1 MGTVLVSVA
10 AREERHDLA
19 VADDILLADL
29 IPSLVRRCQPAA
41 HPWSR
46 WALSPLGGE
55 PFGADRTLAALGVL
69 DGAELELR
77 DMVAPVAARAE
88 AGGAG
93 EPDPRRRRITDLAE
107 RLVDDIARI
116 RAGNN
121 PLLEYAGPEARMR
134 LRALAPGPFDR
145 STQSRT
151 SDLSLEVSW
160 HRDARAP
167 VAAVAVFTET
177 AGPGGAEPAWSW
189 AAPVVARAHRVTVR
203 LTADP
208 ECRYLLDASVEG

>member
-1 MGTVLVSVA
+1 MLVSVA
-10 AREERHDLA
+10 APAGRCDLV
-19 VADDILLADL
+19 VADDVPLADL
-29 IPSLVRRCQPAA
+29 IPSLVRRCEPAA

-77 DMVAPVAARAE
+77 DMVAPLATRTEEV
-88 AGGAG
+88 GGG
-93 EPDPRRRRITDLAE
+93 VEPDPRRRRITDLAE
-107 RLVDDIARI
+107 RLVDDVARI

-134 LRALAPGPFDR
+134 LRALAPGPFDPAAR
-145 STQSRT
+145 SRT
-151 SDLSLEVSW
+151 SDLSLQVGW
-160 HRDARAP
+160 PRDARAP
-167 VAAVAVFTET
+167 VHAVAVFTET

-203 LTADP
+203 LAADP